1 MSCVFS
7 ILPVRGYLLYKYH
20 VLVNDHSPI
29 SWWFGSQTF
38 QMMTRCTSNHSVEK
52 LISTCLASKYKYHT
66 RVLEQLASHASGIIV
81 QSINK
86 PPTAFDNFNY

>member
-38 QMMTRCTSNHSVEK
+38 
-52 LISTCLASKYKYHT
+52 
-66 RVLEQLASHASGIIV
+66 
-81 QSINK
+81 
-86 PPTAFDNFNY
+86 